1 MHPNIGELFT
11 KKVRELPALLTDDTT
26 RPQTMDIIRSLI
38 DRVVV
43 AEGVERGKP
52 DVVLV
57 GDLAAILAY
66 TQNNTATLISE
77 NGGRVLM
84 VAGARKPRESLA
96 VPVVL

>member
-1 MHPNIGELFT
+1 MN
-11 KKVRELPALLTDDTT
+11 
-26 RPQTMDIIRSLI
+26 IIRSMI
-38 DRVVV
+38 ERVEVT
-43 AEGVERGKP
+43 EGEERSKP

-84 VAGARKPRESLA
+84 VAGVGFEPTTFRL
-96 VPVVL
+96 